1 MLGFELVKD
10 RHTKEPAADEAKKLA
25 QLCYAKGLIILT
37 CGTYGNV
44 IRCLMPLVITEA
56 ELEKG
61 LAILEESFS
70 ELEK

>member
-1 MLGFELVKD
+1 
-10 RHTKEPAADEAKKLA
+10 
-25 QLCYAKGLIILT
+25 LIILT

-56 ELEKG
+56 ELKKG

-70 ELEK
+70 ELEKQQKQVP

>member
-1 MLGFELVKD
+1 MLGLELVKD

-25 QLCYAKGLIILT
+25 QLCYDKGLIILT
-37 CGTYGNV
+37 GGTYGNV
-44 IRCLMPLVITEA
+44 IRCLMPLITEA
-56 ELEKG
+56 ELEKR